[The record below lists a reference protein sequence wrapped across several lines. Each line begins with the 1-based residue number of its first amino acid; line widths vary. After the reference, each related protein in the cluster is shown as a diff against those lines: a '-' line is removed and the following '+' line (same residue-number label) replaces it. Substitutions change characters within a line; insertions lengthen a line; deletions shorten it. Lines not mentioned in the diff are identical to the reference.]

1 MDDSD
6 EKPNKESG
14 GLLDRVRDLPGKMK
28 ESLSK
33 EPKNFQEAA
42 WAVEKKV
49 KVMDK
54 TLDKMSKKMDNIFE
68 KVDTFEELF
77 LSIKEGQEK
86 EQEYRESHHE
96 ELVNEIERQ
105 KKEIHAAAMIIQKL
119 KTEDRPFWNSSKS
132 ALLSFILTLIFGI
145 VSGYLQTNYDSV
157 YAAWFFWFAAL
168 SACSTLIFVVSAAF
182 KKEEV

>member
-1 MDDSD
+1 MDESN
-6 EKPNKESG
+6 EKVNKESG
-14 GLLDRVRDLPGKMK
+14 GLLDKVRDLPGKVK
-28 ESLSK
+28 DSFAK

-54 TLDKMSKKMDNIFE
+54 TLDKMSKKMDNISE
-68 KVDTFEELF
+68 KVDSFEELF
-77 LSIKEGQEK
+77 LSIKDGQEK

-105 KKEIHAAAMIIQKL
+105 KKEIHAAAMIIQRL
-119 KTEDRPFWNSSKS
+119 KTEERPFWNSSKS

-145 VSGYLQTNYDSV
+145 ISGYLQTNYDSV
-157 YAAWFFWFAAL
+157 YAAWFFWFAGL
-168 SACSTLIFVVSAAF
+168 SALCTVLFVLGSAF